1 MLIFAPP
8 FLSGRSLPVAEPATE
23 SRSVLALGKTG
34 SPSHFPSVWPWMI
47 HTVLLVCLGWQQ
59 SVCRE
64 ESAVCQVKW
73 EWVSVCWKRSSQHWF
88 CSLSYCTSLVGRTKN
103 QFRSIQ
109 MTCSSHQWTSLVHLS
124 ISATWFDMN
133 MRLVNFRLM
142 QWLQALVLQTT
153 KGWILISSGWV
164 ELTDHLTQACN
175 PSKAKTVFP
184 KNE

>member
-8 FLSGRSLPVAEPATE
+8 FLSGRSLPVAEPATD

-88 CSLSYCTSLVGRTKN
+88 CSLSYCTSLVGRKKN

-142 QWLQALVLQTT
+142 QWFASF
-153 KGWILISSGWV
+153 GASN
-164 ELTDHLTQACN
+164 H
-175 PSKAKTVFP
+175 
-184 KNE
+184 

>member
-1 MLIFAPP
+1 MKFQIKTVFSFKFVTESSRHRRLSVTVAAYSLVMLIFAPP

-59 SVCRE
+59 SFCRE

-88 CSLSYCTSLVGRTKN
+88 CSLSYCTSLVGRTKKSVSFN
-103 QFRSIQ
+103 SN
-109 MTCSSHQWTSLVHLS
+109 
-124 ISATWFDMN
+124 DMFIPP
-133 MRLVNFRLM
+133 VNIPRAPFNLCYVIRHEY
-142 QWLQALVLQTT
+142 AI
-153 KGWILISSGWV
+153 G
-164 ELTDHLTQACN
+164 
-175 PSKAKTVFP
+175 
-184 KNE
+184 